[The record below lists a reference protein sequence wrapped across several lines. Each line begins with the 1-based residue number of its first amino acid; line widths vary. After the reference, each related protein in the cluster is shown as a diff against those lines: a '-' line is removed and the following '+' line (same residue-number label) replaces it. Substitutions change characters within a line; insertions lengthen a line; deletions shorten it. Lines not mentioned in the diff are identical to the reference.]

1 MKSRAINHLRPCTG
15 ASDPAESS
23 ARPLAAIVCG
33 LVYGVAVDA
42 MKILVTGGGGFLGQ
56 ALCRGLVERGHD
68 VASFNR
74 GRYPALDAIG
84 VRQIRGDLADRDAV
98 LAAAKG
104 MDAIFHNA
112 AKAGAWGSYDS
123 YHQANV
129 VGTQN
134 VLDACRAHGI
144 GRLVYTSTPS
154 VTHRA
159 THPVEGLGAHE
170 VPYGE
175 DFQAPYA
182 ATKAIAE
189 KAVLAANDA
198 DLAVVALRPRLIWG
212 VGDTQILPRLVEQAK
227 AGRLRIV
234 GDGSNKVD
242 TTYIDNAAQAHFD
255 AFDHL
260 APGAACAGK
269 AYFISNGEP
278 WPMRE
283 LLYAL
288 LAAAGAP
295 PVEKTLSFRAAYNIG
310 RICEALW
317 KTLPL
322 KGEPPMTRFLAE
334 QLATAHWYD
343 MGPARRDFGYV
354 PRVSMQ
360 EGMRRLAQSLHA

>member
-1 MKSRAINHLRPCTG
+1 MR
-15 ASDPAESS
+15 
-23 ARPLAAIVCG
+23 
-33 LVYGVAVDA
+33 
-42 MKILVTGGGGFLGQ
+42 ILVTGGGGFLGQ
-56 ALCRGLVERGHD
+56 ALCRGLVERGHE

-74 GRYPALDAIG
+74 GHYPALDALG
-84 VRQIRGDLADRDAV
+84 VRQIRGDLADRDAMI
-98 LAAAKG
+98 AAAQNV
-104 MDAIFHNA
+104 DAIFHNA

-134 VLDACRAHGI
+134 VLDACRTHGI
-144 GRLVYTSTPS
+144 GKLVYTSTPS

-159 THPVEGLGAHE
+159 THPVEGLGADE

-175 DFQAPYA
+175 NFQAPYA
-182 ATKAIAE
+182 TTKAIAE
-189 KAVLAANDA
+189 KAVLAANGA
-198 DLAVVALRPRLIWG
+198 NLATVALRPRLIWG
-212 VGDTQILPRLVEQAK
+212 PGDQQILPRLVERAK

-234 GDGSNKVD
+234 GDGNNKVD

-260 APGAACAGK
+260 APEAACAGK

-283 LLYAL
+283 LLNAL

-295 PVEKTLSFRAAYNIG
+295 RVDKTLSFKAAYRIG
-310 RICEALW
+310 AVCEALW

-322 KGEPPMTRFLAE
+322 NGEPPMTRFLAE
-334 QLATAHWYD
+334 QLSTAHWYS
-343 MGPARRDFGYV
+343 MEPARRDFGYV
-354 PRVSMQ
+354 PRVGMQ
-360 EGMRRLAQSLHA
+360 EGMRRLAESLKG

>member
-1 MKSRAINHLRPCTG
+1 
-15 ASDPAESS
+15 
-23 ARPLAAIVCG
+23 
-33 LVYGVAVDA
+33 

-56 ALCRGLVERGHD
+56 ALCRGLVERGHE

-74 GRYPALDAIG
+74 GHYPALEALG
-84 VRQIRGDLADRDAV
+84 VRQIRGDLADRDATI
-98 LAAAKG
+98 AAAKHV
-104 MDAIFHNA
+104 DAIFHNA

-129 VGTQN
+129 VGTRN
-134 VLDACRAHGI
+134 VLDACRTHGI

-159 THPVEGLGAHE
+159 THPVEGLGADE

-182 ATKAIAE
+182 TTKTIAE
-189 KAVLAANDA
+189 KEALASNDA
-198 DLAVVALRPRLIWG
+198 NLAVVALRPRLIWG
-212 VGDTQILPRLVEQAK
+212 PGDQQILPRLVERAR

-234 GDGSNKVD
+234 GDGNNKVD

-255 AFDHL
+255 AFEHL

-269 AYFISNGEP
+269 AYFVSNGEP

-283 LLYAL
+283 LLNAL
-288 LAAAGAP
+288 LDAAGAP
-295 PVEKTLSFRAAYNIG
+295 RVDKTLSFKAAYRIG
-310 RICEALW
+310 AVCEALW
-317 KTLPL
+317 RALPL

-334 QLATAHWYD
+334 QLSTAHWYS
-343 MGPARRDFGYV
+343 MEPARRDFGYV
-354 PRVSMQ
+354 PRV
-360 EGMRRLAQSLHA
+360 GMREGLERLAASLRVSGL